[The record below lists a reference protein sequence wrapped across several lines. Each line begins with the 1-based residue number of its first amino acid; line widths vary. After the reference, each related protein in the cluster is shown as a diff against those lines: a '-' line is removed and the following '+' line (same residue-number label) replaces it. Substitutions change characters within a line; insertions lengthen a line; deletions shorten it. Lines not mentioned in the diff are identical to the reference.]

1 LPRTAPIMLDRLV
14 YLSTGLAVV
23 LAWIGVKLVLPWGH
37 TLSDAVPEIP
47 TLTSLAVILA
57 ILAVTTVASLVRS
70 RRDPTAR
77 AHAGS
82 LRAHPSRPD
91 PESQPDT
98 AKRP

>member
-1 LPRTAPIMLDRLV
+1 
-14 YLSTGLAVV
+14 
-23 LAWIGVKLVLPWGH
+23 
-37 TLSDAVPEIP
+37 
-47 TLTSLAVILA
+47 VILA